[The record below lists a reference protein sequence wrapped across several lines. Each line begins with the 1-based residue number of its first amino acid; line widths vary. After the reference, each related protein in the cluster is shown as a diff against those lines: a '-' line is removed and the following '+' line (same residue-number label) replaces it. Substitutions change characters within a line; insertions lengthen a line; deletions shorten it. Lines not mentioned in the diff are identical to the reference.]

1 MIASKRVNSLSRNN
15 NYRTGIKSITY
26 NEEEIFTSEERSA
39 AKNKTNLLV
48 GWEGAQYRRVR
59 RMAEQNWKRGASMGD
74 FEMKGLRGNRLEI
87 ENTRTLIPKLSC
99 HIQQNKHR
107 RTTAEMFFK
116 KPQKPEEKVSLA
128 RDQLNVQCRGRQIL
142 L

>member
-15 NYRTGIKSITY
+15 NYRTAIKSITY
-26 NEEEIFTSEERSA
+26 NEEELFLEERNST
-39 AKNKTNLLV
+39 KNKTNLLV

-59 RMAEQNWKRGASMGD
+59 KMAEQNWKREASMGD

-87 ENTRTLIPKLSC
+87 ENTRSLIPKLSC
-99 HIQQNKHR
+99 NIQQNKHR

-116 KPQKPEEKVSLA
+116 KPQKAEERVSLA
-128 RDQLNVQCRGRQIL
+128 RDQLNVQCRGRQIQL
-142 L
+142 